1 MRSSLALLLLFGAAI
16 APILTTGVSPAVNTS
31 VLSPGPTPGSANDTL
46 QRGIIATNQI
56 AHNVTATLGIISDLV
71 RDLNTCTRL
80 YMTMA
85 TKVAA
90 ALDDLHA
97 GRVDNAADELTDTV
111 GAPIDCD
118 MVLMGIGEIEKVP
131 RDPIES
137 ENDENDRLIQL
148 AIDILDPPSS

>member
-1 MRSSLALLLLFGAAI
+1 MRSSLALLLLLGAAI
-16 APILTTGVSPAVNTS
+16 APILATGVSPAVNTS
-31 VLSPGPTPGSANDTL
+31 VLSPGPTAGSVNDTL

-56 AHNVTATLGIISDLV
+56 AHNVTATLSIISDLV

-85 TKVAA
+85 KTVAA

-97 GRVDNAADELTDTV
+97 GRVDNAADKLNDTF
-111 GAPIDCD
+111 GAPSDCD
-118 MVLMGIGEIEKVP
+118 IVLLGVGEEKVP
-131 RDPIES
+131 RDPIEN
-137 ENDENDRLIQL
+137 ENVENERLIQS

>member
-1 MRSSLALLLLFGAAI
+1 MRSSLALLLLLGAAI

-85 TKVAA
+85 KKVAA

-97 GRVDNAADELTDTV
+97 GRVDNAADKLTDTV

-131 RDPIES
+131 HYIEEDPTVVELGDQPALVNA
-137 ENDENDRLIQL
+137 EVFGDR
-148 AIDILDPPSS
+148 

>member
-1 MRSSLALLLLFGAAI
+1 MRSSLALLLLLGAAI

-31 VLSPGPTPGSANDTL
+31 VLSPGSTPGSANDTL
-46 QRGIIATNQI
+46 QRGIIVTNHI

-85 TKVAA
+85 K
-90 ALDDLHA
+90 
-97 GRVDNAADELTDTV
+97 
-111 GAPIDCD
+111 
-118 MVLMGIGEIEKVP
+118 
-131 RDPIES
+131 
-137 ENDENDRLIQL
+137 NDRLIQL